1 MVTSLLAHVHGWG
14 WGYGPGP
21 WILLFPLF
29 WFTLFFLVFWRF
41 RRGPWGPWRGVD
53 SGRAVLDERY
63 ARGEITAD
71 EYRERRAVMTE
82 DRR

>member
-1 MVTSLLAHVHGWG
+1 MFTSLLAHVHGWG
-14 WGYGPGP
+14 WYGPGP

-29 WFTLFFLVFWRF
+29 WITLFALVFWRF
-41 RRGPWGPWRGVD
+41 RRGPWGPWRYVD
-53 SGRAVLDERY
+53 SGRSVLDERY